1 MKKFILIFLLITGTT
16 FAANGEL
23 QISSHSV
30 MPRVVP
36 REGINIPLLSID
48 LTAKNEDIAIEK
60 LVFQRTGL
68 SDSQDIDSI
77 RAIGKNVSSR
87 NFPVLTNDKAS
98 ITFFGKWVIP
108 KRTTETIIIT
118 ANLKVQGTGRTIE
131 LNLVDVVSS
140 ATINTLQAPTQK
152 TLSKT
157 SPRMEASSF
166 RESNITIEKIPFSI
180 SRLRL
185 GHWQKM
191 GRFRFTNDG
200 EKAIPLDSLYMK
212 NTGIDSFQNIFE
224 DVILTSRNKVISKIG
239 TFSDKTARFPFL
251 PNTNI
256 EANSNLLLEVWGNI
270 RRNKSTFSVNFEAKN
285 SDLIVR

>member
-1 MKKFILIFLLITGTT
+1 MLAFLLITGTA
-16 FAANGEL
+16 FAATGEL

-77 RAIGKNVSSR
+77 RAIGKNVYSR
-87 NFPVLTNDKAS
+87 NFPVLTNDRAT

-108 KRTTETIIIT
+108 EGTTETITIT
-118 ANLKVQGTGRTIE
+118 ANLNVQGTGRTIG

-140 ATINTLQAPTQK
+140 ATTNTLQESDQK
-152 TLSKT
+152 TLPKT
-157 SPRMEASSF
+157 SPEMETSSF
-166 RESNITIEKIPFSI
+166 RESNITIEKIPFSV

-185 GHWQKM
+185 GHWQKL
-191 GRFRFTNDG
+191 GRFRLTNDG
-200 EKAIPLDSLYMK
+200 KKAVPLDSLYLK
-212 NTGIDSFQNIFE
+212 NTGIGSFQDIFE
-224 DVILTSRNKVISKIG
+224 DVILTSRNKVISKMG

-256 EANSNLLLEVWGNI
+256 DANSNLLLEVWGNI
-270 RRNKSTFSVNFEAKN
+270 RRNKSTYSVDFEAEN
-285 SDLIVR
+285 SDVIVR